1 MNVSTIT
8 ARRLLTA
15 TGIVDFPVLRI
26 AADGTLLELTSDP
39 AALAH
44 ETDTLTAS
52 FLDVHTHGA
61 VGHDV
66 MHVDPAGLSRMQR
79 FLASHG
85 VASYLPTTVTAS
97 VDSTLRALEALANA
111 VESTPAPGE
120 AQPIGIHLEGP
131 FLSHI
136 KRGTHPPA
144 ELQQPSIE
152 LFDRFQQ
159 AARGHILLMTI
170 APELVS
176 EEAPAN
182 SALKGTGFSPSG
194 GSRGLQAPEKGA
206 GSPGLQ
212 PRVSTEGT
220 TALDLIRHAASK
232 GVRATLGHSN
242 ATDAEARCG
251 IAAGATSA
259 THIFNAMRALDHREP
274 GIVGAILDDD
284 SLFAE
289 IICDGIHVA
298 PELIRLW
305 LKIKGPHR
313 GILVTD
319 AMSATGIGD
328 GSYSLGDFDVTV
340 TDGRALLS
348 GDLAQ
353 GKETLAGSL
362 LTLDVAVANLQHFAH
377 ADLGA
382 ATRLASHN
390 PAAMLGRPS
399 HTAFTIGAPISLN
412 RFNAAN
418 QLITTIVRGISI
430 SG

>member
-1 MNVSTIT
+1 MHNTLT

-15 TGIVDFPVLRI
+15 TGTVDFPVLRI
-26 AADGTLLELTSDP
+26 AADGTLLELSSDP

-44 ETDTLTAS
+44 ETDTLTAA

-66 MHVDPAGLSRMQR
+66 MHVDPSGLSRMQR

-85 VASYLPTTVTAS
+85 VANYLPTTVTAS
-97 VDSTLRALEALANA
+97 TDHTLRALEALADA
-111 VESTPAPGE
+111 IESTPAPGE

-159 AARGHILLMTI
+159 AARGHIILMTI
-170 APELVS
+170 APELVD
-176 EEAPAN
+176 A
-182 SALKGTGFSPSG
+182 SG
-194 GSRGLQAPEKGA
+194 HT
-206 GSPGLQ
+206 
-212 PRVSTEGT
+212 V
-220 TALDLIRHAASK
+220 ALDLIRHAAAH
-232 GVRATLGHSN
+232 GVRTTLGHSN

-259 THIFNAMRALDHREP
+259 THLFNAMRPLDHREP

-284 SLFAE
+284 ALFAE

-305 LKIKGPHR
+305 LKVKGPHR

-319 AMSATGIGD
+319 AMSATGVGE
-328 GSYSLGDFDVTV
+328 GHFTLGDFDVTV
-340 TDGRALLS
+340 ANGRAMLS

-362 LTLDVAVANLQHFAH
+362 LTLDAAVANLQHFAH
-377 ADLGA
+377 ADLA
-382 ATRLASHN
+382 TATRLASHN
-390 PAAMLGRPS
+390 PAAMIGHS
-399 HTAFTIGAPISLN
+399 SITALTPGAPVSLN
-412 RFNAAN
+412 RFNPDN
-418 QLITTIVRGISI
+418 QLVATIVRGVSI
-430 SG
+430 A

>member
-1 MNVSTIT
+1 MTATTIT

-39 AALAH
+39 AALTH

-66 MHVDPAGLSRMQR
+66 MHVDPAGLGRMQR
-79 FLASHG
+79 FLAAHG

-97 VDSTLRALEALANA
+97 IDHTLRALEALADA

-159 AARGHILLMTI
+159 AARGHIILMTI
-170 APELVS
+170 APELTD
-176 EEAPAN
+176 A
-182 SALKGTGFSPSG
+182 SG
-194 GSRGLQAPEKGA
+194 NT
-206 GSPGLQ
+206 
-212 PRVSTEGT
+212 V
-220 TALDLIRHAASK
+220 ALDLIRHAAAH
-232 GVRATLGHSN
+232 GVRSTLGHSN
-242 ATDAEARCG
+242 ATAVEARCG
-251 IAAGATSA
+251 ITAGAASA
-259 THIFNAMRALDHREP
+259 THLFNAMRPLDHREP

-305 LKIKGPHR
+305 LKVKGPHR

-319 AMSATGIGD
+319 AMSATGVGD
-328 GSYSLGDFDVTV
+328 GSYTLGDFDVTV
-340 TDGRALLS
+340 TNGRALLS
-348 GDLAQ
+348 GDLAE

-362 LTLDVAVANLQHFAH
+362 LTLDLAVANLQHFTH
-377 ADLGA
+377 ADLDTA
-382 ATRLASHN
+382 ARLASHN
-390 PAAMLGRPS
+390 PAAMLGRPNL
-399 HTAFTIGAPISLN
+399 TGIAVGASISLN
-412 RFNAAN
+412 RFNADN
-418 QLITTIVRGISI
+418 QLITTIVRGQLVS
-430 SG
+430 

>member
-1 MNVSTIT
+1 MNATTLT

-15 TGIVDFPVLRI
+15 NGTVDFPVLRI
-26 AADGTLLELTSDP
+26 AADGTLLEIATDP

-44 ETDTLTAS
+44 ETDTLTAA

-66 MHVDPAGLSRMQR
+66 MHADPTGLSRMQH

-85 VASYLPTTVTAS
+85 VAHYLPTTVTAS
-97 VDSTLRALEALANA
+97 IDSTLRALDTLATA
-111 VESTPAPGE
+111 VESTPTTGE

-159 AARGHILLMTI
+159 AARGHIVLMTI
-170 APELVS
+170 APELTPDLGAPRLAS
-176 EEAPAN
+176 ETWEAGQQC
-182 SALKGTGFSPSG
+182 SAI
-194 GSRGLQAPEKGA
+194 
-206 GSPGLQ
+206 
-212 PRVSTEGT
+212 
-220 TALDLIRHAASK
+220 DLIRHAAAQ
-232 GVRATLGHSN
+232 GVRCTLGHSN
-242 ATDAEARCG
+242 ATAVEARCG
-251 IAAGATSA
+251 ITAGATSA
-259 THIFNAMRALDHREP
+259 THLFNAMRPLDHREP
-274 GIVGAILDDD
+274 GIVGAILDNDAV
-284 SLFAE
+284 FAE
-289 IICDGIHVA
+289 LICDGIHVA

-305 LKIKGPHR
+305 LKVKGPHR

-328 GSYSLGDFDVTV
+328 GSYQLGDFDVTV

-362 LTLDVAVANLQHFAH
+362 LTLDAAVANLQHFAH
-377 ADLGA
+377 ADLA
-382 ATRLASHN
+382 TATRLASHN
-390 PAAMLGRPS
+390 PAAMIGRDTLTTLTPG
-399 HTAFTIGAPISLN
+399 TPVSLN
-412 RFNAAN
+412 RFNADN
-418 QLITTIVRGISI
+418 QLTTTLLRGQLVS
-430 SG
+430 

>member
-1 MNVSTIT
+1 MHNTIT
-8 ARRLLTA
+8 ARRLITA
-15 TGIVDFPVLRI
+15 TGTIDFPVLHI

-39 AALAH
+39 TALAH

-52 FLDVHTHGA
+52 FFDVHNHGA
-61 VGHDV
+61 LGHDV

-79 FLASHG
+79 FLAQHG
-85 VASYLPTTVTAS
+85 VANYLPTTVTAS
-97 VDSTLRALEALANA
+97 IDSTLRALEALADA

-136 KRGTHPPA
+136 KRGVHPPA
-144 ELQQPSIE
+144 ELKKPTIE

-159 AARGHILLMTI
+159 AARGHIVLMTI
-170 APELVS
+170 APELINDDGHAAS
-176 EEAPAN
+176 
-182 SALKGTGFSPSG
+182 
-194 GSRGLQAPEKGA
+194 
-206 GSPGLQ
+206 
-212 PRVSTEGT
+212 
-220 TALDLIRHAASK
+220 LDLIRHATAQ
-232 GVRATLGHSN
+232 GVRTTLGHSN
-242 ATDAEARCG
+242 ATAEEANCG

-259 THIFNAMRALDHREP
+259 THLFNAMRALDHREP

-289 IICDGIHVA
+289 LICDGIHVA

-305 LKIKGPHR
+305 FKIKGPHR

-319 AMSATGIGD
+319 AMSATGMGD
-328 GSYSLGDFDVTV
+328 GSYSLGDFGVTV
-340 TDGRALLS
+340 ADGRALLS
-348 GDLAQ
+348 EDLAQ

-377 ADLGA
+377 ADLTT

-390 PAAMLGRPS
+390 PAAMLGRPTLTDITPGS
-399 HTAFTIGAPISLN
+399 PLSLN
-412 RFNAAN
+412 RFNADNHLVA
-418 QLITTIVRGISI
+418 TIVRGQIIS
-430 SG
+430 